1 MSDIF
6 VDQVNGFNLQLPYNL
21 STGGARQYPDE
32 NGEWITITKRPNE
45 LPTVKLTTIVLYW
58 RNDGNY
64 LDKSSSDD
72 EEPNEWNAS
81 LPDSSGNP
89 NYRFYNN
96 LYQGTLIQN
105 RDISGGVGDAEYVN
119 EGVGN
124 DLDYYNTGG
133 SLGTNPPR
141 RFTPGTHT
149 STVSILQDSTYGSP
163 GSAGNT
169 LQIEI
174 EVPNTGSGY
183 TEISKVK
190 INSSSSSNW
199 AVGDVFVFKVPV
211 QRQFFTTWFSHGT
224 LELYYKIKKEDLT
237 SGSYVT
243 EGRQLGWI
251 WGFPLFDV
259 GRTDTNWPRFHSCLT
274 SSGDVSGNESM
285 LVDISPQRNIIVLD
299 WKGQTTGSNTGYEAI
314 KYKQDKAKIYDS
326 FYMTLRIKGSSENL
340 IGQYN
345 SANTNYG
352 RGINGHWN
360 LYSDSTQL
368 NTRWATLV
376 KYEYECDL
384 IGPRSLLDFT
394 LDRFIFNSSNKG
406 KLIHQAGQGG
416 DDKRLA
422 DPRNSNAVP
431 VANVSN
437 NEYGL
442 SSFIVNIIT
451 GNSANSNSNN
461 NNGRAR
467 LDRTNI
473 YNYLGRSSGS
483 SNTSARVKVQVLVK
497 WNDSDSHTVVN
508 LIGGWFN
515 RGRGNVVGERNT
527 GYYGDNF
534 GTGGRQTNMLPS
546 ASTETAGWKRFI
558 TLNSASIDNCWT
570 DNFHTDT
577 YEFNNNLWC
586 SLRSP
591 RKIPVTRVEVNNTF
605 NQHRFITNFI
615 DLSANTDNKIIG
627 GGYGRFSNTIDM
639 ARESANP
646 YYPITAENPNTV
658 TIHTFDVN
666 NDLNYNAYTS
676 TQGIT
681 LNDLNFFKVSYK
693 LLVPPI
699 GNETYNITFNMGRK
713 NQVGVTTFV
722 RFTDMSGV
730 CVPSGI
736 SNLSAKREN
745 ESITLKWTNGDDTI
759 QTIYFTDIASGFD
772 KVSPVFDISSGFL
785 TDTSGNSSDYDISF
799 NVFQTH
805 FFSRSNVIQNRDEIP
820 YTIKTFDSTSNNRQF
835 VDISYVPFNYQ
846 PYRYINYGK
855 ETANGIETNFFN
867 KTEYV
872 LPMIVRHEKLKFNIA
887 KWWNFSTHSN
897 AKNIDPSGNENL
909 PEIDIDISYNND
921 IPVFDNSYSIISAF
935 DMIDTTDI
943 AESEKQQIVGIEKQT
958 NGVTLVNNEDVVN
971 IQDANLNFVKFYEP
985 QSLKLGNNFIPDY
998 WRLPDKINTLFTVG
1012 GGNSGDAY
1020 YYYNSWQRQIETNM
1034 ILDILSITLKS
1045 EVNNSSEK
1053 RVINYLLVNSNIS
1066 KRDSGDWNAVVDD
1079 GSLVN
1084 TTNGNMIFE
1093 VQGSNGLQVSQYLN
1107 KKPIIVQLLTT
1118 TSGPFGLG
1126 SKAFIGNT
1134 GGGST
1139 SGNPPASA
1147 DRGINVPYPA
1157 QPDIGIPNANNSSY
1171 NINTFLPN
1179 VLRKGNGV
1187 GGGSLA
1193 ATESAYNGQFDINL
1207 SSWNDNGSGI
1217 QNASFNG
1224 TSITPSPL
1232 SVLLVDLSNVIQ
1244 TNASSFEMINDD
1256 NNAITINW
1264 TSFYFS
1270 TDPSWNK
1277 TELGDIFWTVTRTNL
1292 SSGESEMVLNDT
1304 ALTLNSNNDYTF
1316 TDINVRIYD
1325 KFKYTITGRF
1335 KWTGIQNLQANAEIP
1350 FINVE
1355 GFNTPECFVCKF
1367 NRFPYGRYNT
1377 TSTNL
1382 KLFRPLLIN
1391 TAQGQVNQFGEKT
1404 CGGGC
1409 EAPNN
1414 PGLNLFSGTTR
1425 TSTNNNIY
1433 ANTTNQLSK
1442 KQTYVVLSKSRFR
1455 PFR

>member
-6 VDQVNGFNLQLPYNL
+6 VNQVHGFNLQLPYNL
-21 STGGARQYPDE
+21 NTGGARQYPDE

-64 LDKSSSDD
+64 LDKSSSDN

-81 LPDSSGNP
+81 QPDSSGNP

-105 RDISGGVGDAEYVN
+105 QVITSGVGDPEYANQGTGDSLADFNNAHTFFNGTRIVN
-119 EGVGN
+119 AFPSN
-124 DLDYYNTGG
+124 L
-133 SLGTNPPR
+133 
-141 RFTPGTHT
+141 
-149 STVSILQDSTYGSP
+149 STYGSP
-163 GSAGNT
+163 GSNGATLEIKYFVSGGNIQSI
-169 LQIEI
+169 QIHS
-174 EVPNTGSGY
+174 VSSG
-183 TEISKVK
+183 
-190 INSSSSSNW
+190 NW
-199 AVGDVFVFKVPV
+199 AVGDVF
-211 QRQFFTTWFSHGT
+211 FFRGEKSGT
-224 LELYYKIKKEDLT
+224 DPLLYYKIKESDLNNLI
-237 SGSYVT
+237 YVT

-259 GRTDTNWPRFHSCLT
+259 GRTSTNWPRFHSCLT

-299 WKGQTTGSNTGYEAI
+299 WKGQTVFPIGTNTGYEAI
-314 KYKQDKAKIYDS
+314 KYKQDQAGIYDS

-345 SANTNYG
+345 SANTDYG
-352 RGINGHWN
+352 SGINGHWN
-360 LYSDSTQL
+360 LYNDNKKL

-384 IGPRSLLDFT
+384 IGPTSLLDFT
-394 LDRFIFNSSNKG
+394 LDRFIFNDSNRG
-406 KLIHQAGQGG
+406 RLIHQDGQVTR
-416 DDKRLA
+416 RLA
-422 DPRNSNAVP
+422 DPRNSNTLSITTEC
-431 VANVSN
+431 NTK
-437 NEYGL
+437 YGI

-451 GNSANSNSNN
+451 GNSEESNSNN

-473 YNYLGRSSGS
+473 YNYLGRSSSG
-483 SNTSARVKVQVLVK
+483 SNTNARTKVQVLYK
-497 WNDSDSHTVVN
+497 WNNAKGHTVVN

-515 RGRGNVVGERNT
+515 RGKGDVVTERNI

-534 GTGGRQTNMLPS
+534 GTGGRQTNMVAS

-558 TLNSASIDNCWT
+558 TLKSVSIDNCWT
-570 DNFHTDT
+570 DNFTTDT

-591 RKIPVTRVEVNNTF
+591 RKIPVTRVDISGTF
-605 NQHRFITNFI
+605 HQHRFITNFI

-658 TIHTFDVN
+658 TIFTFDVN

-730 CVPSGI
+730 CVPSGS

-745 ESITLKWTNGDDTI
+745 ESITLNWTNGDDTI

-772 KVSPVFDISSGFL
+772 KVTPVFDVSANFL
-785 TDTSGNSSDYDISF
+785 TKTNNINNYDISF

-805 FFSRSNVIQNRDEIP
+805 FFSRSNVIQSRDEIP

-855 ETANGIETNFFN
+855 EIANGIENRFFDKN
-867 KTEYV
+867 EYV
-872 LPMIVRHEKLKFNIA
+872 SPMIIRHEKLKFNTA

-921 IPVFDNSYSIISAF
+921 IPVFDNSYSIIRAF
-935 DMIDTTDI
+935 DMLDTTDI

-958 NGVTLVNNEDVVN
+958 NEVTLVNNDDVVN
-971 IQDANLNFVKFYEP
+971 IQDANSFFVKFFEP
-985 QSLKLGNNFIPDY
+985 QSLKLGSNFIPDY

-1012 GGNSGDAY
+1012 GGNPTDNY

-1053 RVINYLLVNSNIS
+1053 RVINYLLVNSNKE
-1066 KRDSGDWNAVVDD
+1066 KRDSDDWSAVVDS
-1079 GSLVN
+1079 GSLVT

-1093 VQGSNGLQVSQYLN
+1093 VQGSNGLQVSEYLN
-1107 KKPIIVQLLTT
+1107 KKPIIVQLLAI
-1118 TSGPFGLG
+1118 TSGPFGIG

-1171 NINTFLPN
+1171 NVNTFLPN
-1179 VLRKGNGV
+1179 VLRKGNGI
-1187 GGGSLA
+1187 GGGNLA

-1217 QNASFNG
+1217 QNSSFNG
-1224 TSITPSPL
+1224 TSINPSPL
-1232 SVLLVDLSNVIQ
+1232 TVLIVDLSNVIQ
-1244 TNASSFEMINDD
+1244 TNPSSFEMINDD

-1270 TDPSWNK
+1270 TDPNWNK
-1277 TELGDIFWTVTRTNL
+1277 TELGDIFWTINRTNL
-1292 SSGESEMVLNDT
+1292 SSGQSEMVLNDT

-1316 TDINVRIYD
+1316 TDIKVRIYD
-1325 KFKYTITGRF
+1325 KFKYTVSGRF
-1335 KWTGIQNLQANAEIP
+1335 KWTGIQNLQANSEIP
-1350 FINVE
+1350 FINVK
-1355 GFNTPECFVCKF
+1355 GFTTPECFACKF
-1367 NRFPYGRYNT
+1367 NRFPFGRYNT

-1391 TAQGQVNQFGEKT
+1391 TPQGQVNQFGEKT

-1409 EAPNN
+1409 VAPNN